1 MDVLGD
7 ILSHDIWPVILA
19 MLTVAVP
26 LFATGHVV
34 LNKRDVRGAMGW
46 VGVVWLVPWIGS
58 VLYFMF
64 GINRIRRR
72 ATRLRP
78 SRRRPRP
85 EASFRQDGSVK
96 PEETALEDLVGNVTG
111 WPLLRGNAIR
121 PLVNGEEAYPAM
133 IRAID
138 EAATS
143 LALSTY
149 IFDNDE
155 AGTLFVE
162 ALDRAVKRGV
172 DVRVLVDS
180 VGGRYSFPRMLS
192 RLNRRGVQTAEFLH
206 SFIPWRM
213 AYLNLRNHRK
223 IMIADG
229 RIGFTGGM
237 NIRAGHLVE
246 TAGKAAIQ
254 DLHFQVEGPVVEQL
268 MQVFAEDWGFA
279 TGEELAGPSWFPG
292 CPTVGKGAARG
303 VKAGPDEDYD
313 RLRWVLMAA
322 IANAR
327 ESVRIITPYFLP
339 EDVTQSALNLAA
351 MSGVDV
357 DVLVPERNNLRL
369 VQWASNGQLSYLL
382 ERGVRVWQT
391 PPPFDHTK
399 LMLVD
404 DRWAFIGSANWDPR
418 SLFLN
423 FEFNLECYDPEL
435 VKELALFFEDKKG
448 RASPLT
454 LGMLKDRPL
463 PILLRDGVMRMMS
476 PYL

>member
-1 MDVLGD
+1 
-7 ILSHDIWPVILA
+7 
-19 MLTVAVP
+19 LT
-26 LFATGHVV
+26 G
-34 LNKRDVRGAMGW
+34 
-46 VGVVWLVPWIGS
+46 
-58 VLYFMF
+58 
-64 GINRIRRR
+64 NR
-72 ATRLRP
+72 
-78 SRRRPRP
+78 
-85 EASFRQDGSVK
+85 
-96 PEETALEDLVGNVTG
+96 
-111 WPLLRGNAIR
+111 IR

-133 IRAID
+133 IKAID
-138 EAATS
+138 EATTS

-149 IFDNDE
+149 IFDNDK

-192 RLNRRGVQTAEFLH
+192 RLNRRGIQTAEFLH

-223 IMIADG
+223 IMVADG

-246 TAGKAAIQ
+246 TAGKAGIQ
-254 DLHFQVEGPVVEQL
+254 DLHFKVEGPIVEQL
-268 MQVFAEDWGFA
+268 MQVFVEDWGFA
-279 TGEELAGPSWFPG
+279 TGEELLGPSWFPG
-292 CPTVGKGAARG
+292 CPFVGKGSARG
-303 VKAGPDEDYD
+303 VKAGPDEDFD

-322 IANAR
+322 IANAK

-435 VKELALFFEDKKG
+435 VKELSLFFEDKKG

-463 PILLRDGVMRMMS
+463 PIRLRDGVVRMMS

>member
-1 MDVLGD
+1 ME
-7 ILSHDIWPVILA
+7 IFPRDIWPLVLTT
-19 MLTVAVP
+19 LTVALP
-26 LFATGHVV
+26 LLATGHVV
-34 LNKRDVRGAMGW
+34 LTKRDVKAAMGW
-46 VGVVWLVPWIGS
+46 VGVVWLAPWIGPI
-58 VLYFMF
+58 LYFLF
-64 GINRIRRR
+64 GINRIQRR
-72 ATRLRP
+72 ANRLRP

-85 EASFRQDGSVK
+85 KISTTQGELAK

-111 WPLLRGNAIR
+111 WPLLTGNRIQS
-121 PLVNGEEAYPAM
+121 LVNGEETYPAM

-138 EAATS
+138 EAKTS

-149 IFDNDE
+149 IFDNDS
-155 AGTLFVE
+155 AGTLFAD
-162 ALDRAVKRGV
+162 ALGRAVQRGV
-172 DVRVLVDS
+172 QVRVLVDS
-180 VGGRYSFPRMLS
+180 VGGRYSFPRMLC

-223 IMIADG
+223 IMVADG
-229 RIGFTGGM
+229 KVGFTGGM

-246 TAGKAAIQ
+246 TAGKEAIR
-254 DLHFQVEGPVVEQL
+254 DLHFKVEGPVVEQL
-268 MQVFAEDWGFA
+268 MQVFAEDWGFV
-279 TGEELAGPSWFPG
+279 TGEELSGATWFPE
-292 CPTVGKGAARG
+292 CKPVGHAAARG
-303 VKAGPDEDYD
+303 VKAGPDEDFD

-322 IANAR
+322 IANAKER
-327 ESVRIITPYFLP
+327 VRIITPYFLP

-351 MSGVDV
+351 MSGVEV
-357 DVLVPERNNLRL
+357 DVLVPERSNLRL

-404 DRWAFIGSANWDPR
+404 DRWVFIGSANWDPR

-423 FEFNLECYDPEL
+423 FEFNLECYDSEL
-435 VKELALFFEDKKG
+435 VKELALFFETRKA

-454 LGMLKDRPL
+454 LDMLKGRPL
-463 PILLRDGVMRMMS
+463 PIRLRDGIARMMS